1 MRCWDHVIGIVI
13 AARLRTIKIYFYIFP
28 CINVTCRA
36 LVSHRSL
43 PTRSDTFGFFLNLGS
58 SQGFHL
64 TDVFFRWAMGD
75 EQNAA
80 LLPIESTN
88 PPPSLYHPSTV
99 PLPSLYRPSTVPL
112 PSLYRPSTI
121 PLPLYRP
128 STIPL
133 PSLYHPSTALYR
145 PSTIPLPSSLSKNPL
160 PQIYRT
166 NYTQISADVQLSQF
180 PHM

>member
-1 MRCWDHVIGIVI
+1 M
-13 AARLRTIKIYFYIFP
+13 
-28 CINVTCRA
+28 
-36 LVSHRSL
+36 SH
-43 PTRSDTFGFFLNLGS
+43 
-58 SQGFHL
+58 
-64 TDVFFRWAMGD
+64 GD

-160 PQIYRT
+160 PQLYRNELYT
-166 NYTQISADVQLSQF
+166 NIRGRAAITVSSYIIGST
-180 PHM
+180 